1 MDLAEARYGLALPGL
16 TGAELVPFSAQ
27 TRMSGVDLAGRQ
39 VRKGAAESVRRW
51 VADAGGVIPDDLAPI
66 VEGIA
71 AGGGTPLLVADGPRV
86 LNITHLTNPHTAILA
101 AVIYNALI
109 IPALIPLALRGV
121 KFRPLDGAA
130 ILRRNGLIYGVG
142 GIIAPFVFIKLIDLV
157 LTALG
162 LH

>member
-1 MDLAEARYGLALPGL
+1 M
-16 TGAELVPFSAQ
+16 
-27 TRMSGVDLAGRQ
+27 
-39 VRKGAAESVRRW
+39 
-51 VADAGGVIPDDLAPI
+51 
-66 VEGIA
+66 
-71 AGGGTPLLVADGPRV
+71 
-86 LNITHLTNPHTAILA
+86 LNITHLSNPHTAILS

-142 GIIAPFVFIKLIDLV
+142 GIIAPFVFIKLIDLI

-162 LH
+162 ALTCAPLSSDGTSWPASSCSSA

>member
-1 MDLAEARYGLALPGL
+1 
-16 TGAELVPFSAQ
+16 
-27 TRMSGVDLAGRQ
+27 
-39 VRKGAAESVRRW
+39 
-51 VADAGGVIPDDLAPI
+51 
-66 VEGIA
+66 
-71 AGGGTPLLVADGPRV
+71 V
-86 LNITHLTNPHTAILA
+86 LNVTHLNSPHTAILS

-130 ILRRNGLIYGVG
+130 ILRRNGLIFGVG
-142 GIIAPFVFIKLIDLV
+142 GIIAPFVFIKLIDLI